1 MGQSGWD
8 VGQKM
13 ADDASVGGKFLSL
26 KDDGDKCIIAFLGD
40 PHSRLVFWDTKEEQY
55 IDAESD
61 EGKAYADNHADKKP
75 SFRASINCFV
85 LQTGNKSGYTDD
97 ERVAM
102 FENGVTWF
110 NDLIKCKTKYGLGV
124 WLFEME
130 RKGKA
135 KDPKTTYSV
144 LPDKKIADVPGLADK
159 ISAAKLHDLANPNAS
174 DDDDSK
180 GKTNSASGSSNGVI
194 SDENSKALIAD
205 LKTLDRAKLDE
216 FLNTFGIKRV
226 KELPNGKLDDATQW
240 IAANGGKPAEPE
252 PEKEIDPFE

>member
-13 ADDASVGGKFLSL
+13 ADDASVGGRFLSL

-40 PHSRLVFWDTKEEQY
+40 PHSRLVWWDGEQY
-55 IDAESD
+55 LDAESD

-85 LQTGNKSGYTDD
+85 MQTGNGDKMKED

-110 NDLIKCKTKYGLGV
+110 NDLIKCKTKYGLGI

-144 LPDKKIADVPGLADK
+144 LPDKKIDDVPGLADK
-159 ISAAKLHDLANPNAS
+159 IKNAKLHDLANPNA
-174 DDDDSK
+174 DADDSK
-180 GKTNSASGSSNGVI
+180 SGSSNGLI
-194 SDENSKALIAD
+194 TDENSKALITE
-205 LKTLDRAKLDE
+205 LKGLDRAKLDE
-216 FLNTFGIKRV
+216 FLNTFEIKRV
-226 KELPNGKLDDATQW
+226 KELPTGKLDDATKW
-240 IAANGGKPAEPE
+240 IAANGGKAAEPE
-252 PEKEIDPFE
+252 DEQEIDPFE